1 MRGWRIP
8 IAFVS
13 LSLLYYVAVF
23 ILFGF
28 VEETVRA
35 CIRVSARTS
44 FIFFCLAFVAS
55 SLQYFWKCQ
64 FTFWLLNPEIKIWGE
79 EGKTGYHKLEVQNNG
94 IGIASKHLNKIFN
107 MFEKLHADTRFAG
120 TGIGLAVC
128 QKVAFIHNG
137 TLEVDSE
144 EGVGTTFTL
153 QLPKE
158 VVTM

>member
-1 MRGWRIP
+1 
-8 IAFVS
+8 
-13 LSLLYYVAVF
+13 
-23 ILFGF
+23 
-28 VEETVRA
+28 
-35 CIRVSARTS
+35 
-44 FIFFCLAFVAS
+44 
-55 SLQYFWKCQ
+55 
-64 FTFWLLNPEIKIWGE
+64 
-79 EGKTGYHKLEVQNNG
+79 
-94 IGIASKHLNKIFN
+94 